1 MYELVCILATIVVYI
16 HSRMYLQLYAYYVR
30 IVNYVLDV
38 TSRHYY
44 SSMHT
49 SSTRE
54 YIRNPGAGRCRA
66 KIIVTQ

>member
-1 MYELVCILATIVVYI
+1 MYELVCILANIVVYI

-30 IVNYVLDV
+30 IVYYVLDV

-49 SSTRE
+49 SSSTSATRA
-54 YIRNPGAGRCRA
+54 PGDAA